1 MSSENKWQ
9 LAVIFLHGKSS
20 MKICINQHQH
30 VMISEENYIEK
41 LPFIIDEDSSL
52 VKFIIGQVLHSFLIG
67 KCTSD
72 DISFKW
78 FWKTMRICLLL
89 LLFPDTQIHEANKQT
104 KQKKYQQNLNYV
116 CRQQLAFEKK
126 KNIDASPWQIWSVTI
141 PTCKSVPTFLRY
153 LVFTNNICTD
163 I

>member
-1 MSSENKWQ
+1 MVLKDNEN
-9 LAVIFLHGKSS
+9 
-20 MKICINQHQH
+20 
-30 VMISEENYIEK
+30 
-41 LPFIIDEDSSL
+41 LP
-52 VKFIIGQVLHSFLIG
+52 
-67 KCTSD
+67 
-72 DISFKW
+72 
-78 FWKTMRICLLL
+78 LL
-89 LLFPDTQIHEANKQT
+89 LLFPDTQIHETNKQT